1 MIIGIDARE
10 FQAGRIT
17 GISRHLLYFLRYAL
31 SSTRAH
37 KYVLFCN
44 QETSVPLDSP
54 DLKKVVIRER
64 VTPVWD
70 QIILPFKIAA
80 EKVDVFLTPYFK
92 APLILPCHMVL
103 IISDLIPLF
112 FPDQYG
118 YVRRNYFKF
127 LITAT
132 ARRATRIVTVSAN
145 SRRDI
150 AEILGVLSDR
160 VKVIHLGVEKRER
173 VEDLTREEARSK
185 YALPKQFILYVGNL
199 SPHKYLEGLIKS
211 YTTLPQ
217 DLRAQYKLVFGASKK
232 DKYFPDLEIIVRDTG
247 LTRDIVFTGFIE
259 DKYLP
264 ALYSMSTLF
273 AFPSLYEGFGLPPLE
288 AMAYGTPVVSS
299 NTSSMPEVL
308 GDAAVLVDPRDTHEF
323 SKAMTRILTDDDLRK
338 LMVIKGLER
347 VKLFTP
353 EKMAQTLLQALEE
366 CQQNLILPSP

>member
-17 GISRHLLYFLRYAL
+17 GISKYLLHFLRYAL
-31 SSTRAH
+31 SSARTH

-54 DLKKVVIRER
+54 RLKKVVIPER
-64 VTPVWD
+64 FTPVWD
-70 QIILPFKIAA
+70 QILLPFKTAA

-92 APLILPCHMVL
+92 APLILPCKMVL
-103 IISDLIPLF
+103 IINDLIPLF
-112 FPDQYG
+112 FPKEHG
-118 YVRRNYFKF
+118 YARRIYFKSMC
-127 LITAT
+127 TAA
-132 ARRATRIVTVSAN
+132 ARRATRIVTISAN

-150 AEILGVLSDR
+150 VKILGVSPDR
-160 VKVIHLGVEKRER
+160 VIVVYLGVEKGEV
-173 VEDLTREEARSK
+173 VEDLAKKEVRNM
-185 YALPKQFILYVGNL
+185 YALPKQFIFYVGNL

-217 DLRAQYKLVFGASKK
+217 DLKAQYKLVIGASKR
-232 DKYFPDLEIIVRDTG
+232 DKYFSDLEKVVRNKG
-247 LTRDIVFTGFIE
+247 LTRDIIFTGFIE

-264 ALYSMSTLF
+264 TIYSMSSLF

>member
-10 FQAGRIT
+10 FREGQVT
-17 GISRHLLYFLRYAL
+17 GISRYLLHFLQYAL
-31 SSTRAH
+31 SSARPH
-37 KYVLFCN
+37 QYVLFCN

-54 DLKKVVIRER
+54 GLKKVVIPER

-70 QIILPFKIAA
+70 QISLPFKTAT

-92 APLILPCHMVL
+92 APLILPCQMVL
-103 IISDLIPLF
+103 IMNDLIPLF
-112 FPDQYG
+112 FPEAHG
-118 YVRRNYFKF
+118 YVRRNYFK
-127 LITAT
+127 LLSTAA
-132 ARRATRIVTVSAN
+132 ARQATRIVTISAN
-145 SRRDI
+145 SRSDI
-150 AEILGVLSDR
+150 VKILGVPTDR
-160 VKVIHLGVEKRER
+160 VIVVYLGVEQKQG
-173 VEDLTREEARSK
+173 VEDLTKEEARSK

-308 GDAAVLVDPRDTHEF
+308 GDAALLVDPRDTVEF
-323 SKAMTRILTDDDLRK
+323 SKAMMSVLMDDDLRRS
-338 LMVIKGLER
+338 MIIKGLER
-347 VKLFTP
+347 VKLFSL
-353 EKMAQTLLQALEE
+353 EKMAKALLQTLEG
-366 CQQNLILPSP
+366 CKNNLSLPNT